1 MLDKNSESHVHVEAI
16 EEPPPPGKSIAFG
29 LERMGLIAVKAPIL
43 SMIILAVLIVA
54 AIFGIYRIK
63 IDDSLSQLFRS
74 DSKDYK
80 QYEAVTKRFPATEF
94 DVLVVVEGKTL
105 LAREN
110 LEKIRD
116 MVTDLQLVEGVRG
129 LVSLFSARQAPEPG
143 KLPAALFP
151 PELPQG
157 AAYDKFV
164 ETVKTNE
171 IIRGKLLSEDGTLAL
186 IVLSLEPSVVS
197 SNDLGKVVGEMR
209 KIMADDLS
217 GSGLNAQLSGVPVM
231 QLEIRNAVKRDG
243 LTYNILGILAG
254 CIIAIIFFRKISF
267 MVVAAFPP
275 IIAILLALGGL
286 GWAGFNLNM
295 FLNVMTPLIM
305 VISFSDSMQ
314 LTFAAR
320 DRLIAGQ
327 DKLTAFT
334 NAVLVVGPA
343 CVLTHGTAGISFI
356 ALQFSDSELI
366 RKFGEAGLAATIIA
380 LIAVLSLV
388 PVFGVLFV
396 RNEKIFAVKFQSAD
410 AGVQALRNFCYWIA
424 VRMVGRPGLFS
435 LLAVLLV
442 AGLGF
447 IYATLEP
454 RYRLADQVPDKRQA
468 VAASSRLDAKLTGA
482 NPIDVL
488 IEFPK
493 GASLYAPDT
502 LKTIAEVHAMV
513 EKSAGV
519 GNVWSLETLRRWL
532 AEKAGSNDV
541 ATLKEYVSVIPEH
554 LVRRF
559 ISADQDAVVVSGRV
573 PDLDSSEILPVIDKL
588 DKALDKVRAEHPGF
602 EIAVTGLSAIAARNS
617 ANMISKLNH
626 GLTIEFLLVAI
637 FIGLAFR
644 SVVVMFSC
652 ILPGIFPVVASGT
665 VLWILGEGL
674 QFASVVALTVSFG
687 LGLSATIHFLN
698 RLRLE
703 SKPGITSGTGGRAR
717 HRAGRSGAD
726 PDHGGAGLRPRRHR
740 VLRPAVAAA
749 VRLAQRV
756 LDDRSPGRGSLH
768 PAADLDVPDQPVGKD
783 SRRQS
788 RQACGMT
795 SLLNNSGCQTTRGCR
810 PTAAEEGLRNDV
822 CRISCSPCGRC
833 RRLPRRR
840 AHLSF
845 LSHRAD
851 PDAGLAGRRAA
862 RGRGGVP
869 NLPAAATGA
878 LPSRI
883 EEARPRPASACGGVR
898 PISLSVEPGRR
909 REGRV
914 CLRERHQGLGALS
927 AAALDL
933 VRHRDLRH
941 PVGSIA
947 GDAARMARQ

>member
-1 MLDKNSESHVHVEAI
+1 MLERNTDPDAKKLEQPARV
-16 EEPPPPGKSIAFG
+16 SIAFG
-29 LERMGLIAVKAPIL
+29 LERIGLIAIRKPVL
-43 SMIILAVLIVA
+43 SCIILFAMVIG
-54 AIFGIYRIK
+54 AIFGIERIK

-74 DSKDYK
+74 SSKEYR
-80 QYEAVTKRFPATEF
+80 QYEAVTKRFPSTEY

-105 LAREN
+105 LQRPN
-110 LEKIRD
+110 LEKLRD
-116 MVTDLQLVEGVRG
+116 LVTDLQLVEGTRG
-129 LVSLFSARQAPEPG
+129 LISLFSARQAPAPG
-143 KLPAALFP
+143 KLPAALFAS
-151 PELPQG
+151 ELPQG
-157 AAYDKFV
+157 ADYDKFI

-186 IVLSLEPSVVS
+186 IVLSLEPQIVA
-197 SNDLGKVVGEMR
+197 SNDLTKAVADIR
-209 KIMADDLS
+209 KIMAEDLA

-254 CIIAIIFFRKISF
+254 CIIAIIFFRKVSLWII
-267 MVVAAFPP
+267 AASPP

-327 DKLTAFT
+327 DKYTAFT

-388 PVFGVLFV
+388 PAFGVLLV
-396 RNEKIFAVKFQSAD
+396 RNEKIMAVKFQGAD

-435 LLAVLLV
+435 LIAVVLV
-442 AGLGF
+442 AGLGY

-502 LKTIAEVHAMV
+502 LKTIADVHAMV
-513 EKSAGV
+513 ETAAGV

-532 AEKAGSNDV
+532 ADKAGATDV

-617 ANMISKLNH
+617 ANMIQKLNR
-626 GLTIEFLLVAI
+626 GLTIEFALVAI

-644 SVVVMFSC
+644 SVVVMLSC

-665 VLWILGEGL
+665 VLWLLGEGL

-703 SKPGITSGTGGRAR
+703 SKPGVSSALAAERATVLVGP
-717 HRAGRSGAD
+717 ALILTTVVLAC
-726 PDHGGAGLRPRRHR
+726 GLVVTVFSDLPS
-740 VLRPAVAAA
+740 LRLFGWLSAFSMVAAL
-749 VRLAQRV
+749 V
-756 LDDRSPGRGSLH
+756 
-768 PAADLDVPDQPVGKD
+768 ADLFI
-783 SRRQS
+783 
-788 RQACGMT
+788 
-795 SLLNNSGCQTTRGCR
+795 LR
-810 PTAAEEGLRNDV
+810 PTAMFLINLSQRLR
-822 CRISCSPCGRC
+822 GT
-833 RRLPRRR
+833 
-840 AHLSF
+840 
-845 LSHRAD
+845 
-851 PDAGLAGRRAA
+851 AGRAK
-862 RGRGGVP
+862 
-869 NLPAAATGA
+869 PA
-878 LPSRI
+878 
-883 EEARPRPASACGGVR
+883 E
-898 PISLSVEPGRR
+898 
-909 REGRV
+909 
-914 CLRERHQGLGALS
+914 
-927 AAALDL
+927 
-933 VRHRDLRH
+933 
-941 PVGSIA
+941 
-947 GDAARMARQ
+947 